1 MDALKKL
8 FAKIKLFFGIGTL
21 SLELQV
27 APSFSG
33 KDSHIKG
40 TLVVKGKSDQTVK
53 DVKIEMNEEF
63 SKKNSAGETHKT
75 HLTLGTLELA
85 GFEIKEGEEKKI
97 NFELPFQIV
106 KSQNEAMQE
115 KGGVIGAIAG
125 LGALAGGEHSV
136 FTLKAVAD
144 VEAATFDPSAHLTLK
159 RAD

>member
-21 SLELQV
+21 SMELQV
-27 APSFSG
+27 TPSFSG
-33 KDSHIKG
+33 SDSHIKG
-40 TLVVKGKSDQTVK
+40 TLLVKGKSDQTIK
-53 DVKIEMNEEF
+53 DVKIEMNEEY
-63 SKKNSAGETHKT
+63 SKKNSAGETKTT

-106 KSQNEAMQE
+106 KSQNEAMKE

-125 LGALAGGEHSV
+125 LGALAAGEHSV

-159 RAD
+159 RVD